1 LKETRLKVL
10 QGIHGN
16 NMEANQQPF
25 SPTKHQPPFSF
36 FFNHNDTKTSTSRK
50 DMLLFNSK
58 DENKVDHPKVNSD
71 ISSLDPRNNQNRPL
85 VKDKGKTTYKGNNT
99 TTKGGISSSL
109 SLVSK
114 IEDNKAASKKSTLD
128 DQQESPVDNSHSTL
142 IKEVEPNIQACISK
156 KEDDSNNGVLN
167 TTESNTTLNKDDFKP
182 PLPKR
187 RPLKV
192 DISILES
199 PKQTNKNEDATLD
212 ALSGK
217 KSTKHSLR
225 LGIQTNAMSK
235 EKLPKSTT
243 VFNGIKTIS
252 SESSI
257 NATSPESNVS
267 NVSDH
272 TWPSSPKKEFLVV
285 SPRMGNH
292 QIKPHVFH
300 RELPSP
306 RGDKIK
312 KVGPP
317 PPLPK
322 RPKPS
327 SRPPTP
333 KKDIYASSNQNNAIA
348 KNSDW
353 RRRLDMPP
361 PPLIINRD
369 RFSHSTRAASL
380 RKDIPTRNPELKVPQ
395 LDDEVPTPGVSF
407 KSAR

>member
-1 LKETRLKVL
+1 
-10 QGIHGN
+10 
-16 NMEANQQPF
+16 MEANQQPF
-25 SPTKHQPPFSF
+25 SPTKHQPPFSS
-36 FFNHNDTKTSTSRK
+36 FFNHNETETNTLRK
-50 DMLLFNSK
+50 DLLLFNSK
-58 DENKVDHPKVNSD
+58 DEDKVDHPKVNND
-71 ISSLDPRNNQNRPL
+71 ISSFDPRNNQNGSL
-85 VKDKGKTTYKGNNT
+85 VEEMVKTTYKGNNT

-114 IEDNKAASKKSTLD
+114 SEGNGVASKKSTLD
-128 DQQESPVDNSHSTL
+128 DQQKSPVNNGHSTP
-142 IKEVEPNIQACISK
+142 IKDVEPSIQACISK

-182 PLPKR
+182 PLPKQ

-199 PKQTNKNEDATLD
+199 PKQTNKNEDATSD

-217 KSTKHSLR
+217 KSIKHSLR
-225 LGIQTNAMSK
+225 LGIQTNDMSK
-235 EKLPKSTT
+235 EKLPKPTT

-285 SPRMGNH
+285 SPRIGSH

-312 KVGPP
+312 RVGPP

-333 KKDIYASSNQNNAIA
+333 KKDIYTSSNQNHAIA

-361 PPLIINRD
+361 PPLTINRD
-369 RFSHSTRAASL
+369 RFSHSTRAVSL
-380 RKDIPTRNPELKVPQ
+380 RKDTLTRSLESKVPQ
-395 LDDEVPTPGVSF
+395 LDDGAPQIPDDDEVPTPGVSF